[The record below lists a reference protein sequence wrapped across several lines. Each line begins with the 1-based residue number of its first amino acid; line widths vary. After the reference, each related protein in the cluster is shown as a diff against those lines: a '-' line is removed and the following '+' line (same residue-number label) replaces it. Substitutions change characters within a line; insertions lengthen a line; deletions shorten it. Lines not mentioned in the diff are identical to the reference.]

1 MHDESSTKTWRHPK
15 GQVDQHSSDFHWRET
30 LAANMLMGSFV
41 RFARLYTTS
50 RTTMMGKNMRGTFSF
65 ALLAICMVISLGFL
79 VPAAVGQPPDTGF
92 GQNVKEVYFP
102 FNIYNKVVT
111 PATLDANADWL
122 KQNPDAKM
130 WIQGYA
136 DPRGDIVYNLVLSYK
151 RAQWV
156 KAQLVKRGVDE
167 SRIGYATGWG
177 KLYQTCAQSDD
188 TCFQQNRRVDVVA
201 PESMMFHSAQ

>member
-1 MHDESSTKTWRHPK
+1 
-15 GQVDQHSSDFHWRET
+15 
-30 LAANMLMGSFV
+30 
-41 RFARLYTTS
+41 
-50 RTTMMGKNMRGTFSF
+50 MGKNARSTLI
-65 ALLAICMVISLGFL
+65 LLAICMVTSLGFV
-79 VPAAVGQPPDTGF
+79 VPAALGQPPDTSPGF

-102 FNIYNKVVT
+102 FNVYNKVID
-111 PATLDANADWL
+111 PKTLDANAEWL
-122 KQNPDAKM
+122 KQNLDAKM

-177 KLYQTCAQSDD
+177 KLYQTCAQADD
-188 TCFQQNRRVDVVA
+188 SCFQQNRRADVVD
-201 PESMMFHSAQ
+201 PETMMFHFTQ

>member
-1 MHDESSTKTWRHPK
+1 
-15 GQVDQHSSDFHWRET
+15 
-30 LAANMLMGSFV
+30 
-41 RFARLYTTS
+41 
-50 RTTMMGKNMRGTFSF
+50 MGKNLRGILT
-65 ALLAICMVISLGFL
+65 LLAICSVISLGIL
-79 VPAAVGQPPDTGF
+79 VPTAVGQPPDTSTGF

-102 FNIYNKVVT
+102 FNVSNKVID
-111 PATLDANADWL
+111 PAILDANAEWL

-136 DPRGDIVYNLVLSYK
+136 DPRGDIVYNLLLSYK

-177 KLYQTCAQSDD
+177 KLYQNCAQADD
-188 TCFQQNRRVDVVA
+188 SCFQQNRRVDVVA